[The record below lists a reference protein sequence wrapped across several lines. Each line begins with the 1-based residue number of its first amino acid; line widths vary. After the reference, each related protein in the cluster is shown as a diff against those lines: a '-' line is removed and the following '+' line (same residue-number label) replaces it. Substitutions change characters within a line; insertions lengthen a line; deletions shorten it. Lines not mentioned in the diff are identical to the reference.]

1 MSGSTPTPRAQD
13 RADDHRPSVF
23 DKLRRFFSLDSGES
37 ESVRD
42 VIEEL
47 IEERFEENPDKDAT
61 IDPNERLL
69 LSNVL
74 KLRDVAAADIMV
86 PRADIVAV
94 EAKTSLAAVLA
105 LLAKEGH
112 SRFPVYRETLDD
124 VAGFVHIKDL
134 AILAANNLPASAN
147 GKAEDVPQE
156 EASARLIDM
165 VRPALFVSPSVR
177 VMDLLLEMRLKRTH
191 MAMVVDEYGGIDGL
205 LTIEDVVEQIV
216 GEIED
221 EHDDDDAPKMVQRN
235 DGTVLANA
243 RVMLEGFES
252 QHGVT
257 FTEEE
262 REEADTLGGL
272 VARLAGRVPGR
283 GELVKHPSG
292 LEFEVL
298 DGDPRHVRRLRIR
311 GLPSRQHPTKPSS

>member
-1 MSGSTPTPRAQD
+1 MTDPVRSASAQD
-13 RADDHRPSVF
+13 SADHHGPSIF
-23 DKLRRFFSLDSGES
+23 ERLKRLLSSESSES
-37 ESVRD
+37 ESVRN

-47 IEERFEENPDKDAT
+47 IEERFEENPDEDAT

-74 KLRDVAAADIMV
+74 KLRDVTAADIMV

-94 EAKTSLAAVLA
+94 EVKTSLTDVLT
-105 LLAKEGH
+105 LLVKEGH

-124 VAGFVHIKDL
+124 VAGLVHIKDL
-134 AILAANNLPASAN
+134 AILATDNLPDADGPKSESPPR
-147 GKAEDVPQE
+147 K

-165 VRPALFVSPSVR
+165 VRPVLFVSPAVR

-191 MAMVVDEYGGIDGL
+191 MALVVDEYGGIDGL

-221 EHDDDDAPKMVQRN
+221 EHDDDDAPEMVQRD
-235 DGTVLANA
+235 DGTIMA
-243 RVMLEGFES
+243 
-252 QHGVT
+252 
-257 FTEEE
+257 FTDEE

-311 GLPSRQHPTKPSS
+311 GLSHRATPG

>member
-1 MSGSTPTPRAQD
+1 MNHPERAPPRQD
-13 RADDHRPSVF
+13 GVEERGPGIF
-23 DKLRRFFSLDSGES
+23 GKLKRLLSPGTGES
-37 ESVRD
+37 ETVRD

-47 IEERFEENPDKDAT
+47 IEERFEENPDNDAI

-74 KLRDVAAADIMV
+74 KLRDVTATDIMV

-94 EAKTSLAAVLA
+94 EVNTSLTDVLR
-105 LLAKEGH
+105 LLVQEGH
-112 SRFPVYRETLDD
+112 SRFPVYRGTLDD
-124 VAGFVHIKDL
+124 VAGLVHIKDL
-134 AILAANNLPASAN
+134 AILAIDSPPGEGGDNAGSALRKETT
-147 GKAEDVPQE
+147 G
-156 EASARLIDM
+156 RLIDM
-165 VRPALFVSPSVR
+165 VRPVLFVSPAVR

-191 MAMVVDEYGGIDGL
+191 MALVVDEYGGIDGL

-221 EHDDDDAPKMVQRN
+221 EHDDDDAPEMVQRD

-243 RVMLEGFES
+243 RVMLEDFETR
-252 QHGVT
+252 HGTT
-257 FTEEE
+257 FTDVE

-283 GELVKHPSG
+283 GELVRHPSG

-298 DGDPRHVRRLRIR
+298 DGDPRRVRRLRIR
-311 GLPSRQHPTKPSS
+311 GLPQAAAYR

>member
-1 MSGSTPTPRAQD
+1 MSDLKQTAPSQNNS
-13 RADDHRPSVF
+13 DDQRPGILGRL
-23 DKLRRFFSLDSGES
+23 KRIFSPESSES
-37 ESVRD
+37 ETVRD

-47 IEERFEENPDKDAT
+47 IEERFEENPNEDAT

-74 KLRDVAAADIMV
+74 KLRDVTAADIMV

-94 EAKTSLAAVLA
+94 EAKTSLVDVLA
-105 LLAKEGH
+105 LLVKEGH

-134 AILAANNLPASAN
+134 AILATDDPPDTQNGGAENKSPPA
-147 GKAEDVPQE
+147 P
-156 EASARLIDM
+156 LIDM
-165 VRPALFVSPSVR
+165 VRPALFVSPAVR

-221 EHDDDDAPKMVQRN
+221 EHDDDDAPEMVQRN
-235 DGTVLANA
+235 DSTVLANA
-243 RVMLEGFES
+243 RVALGDFENQYGFAFS
-252 QHGVT
+252 D
-257 FTEEE
+257 EE

-311 GLPSRQHPTKPSS
+311 GLPQQSASG

>member
-1 MSGSTPTPRAQD
+1 MNYPARAPPHQD
-13 RADDHRPSVF
+13 GVEERGPGIF
-23 DKLRRFFSLDSGES
+23 GKLKRLLSPGTGES
-37 ESVRD
+37 ETVRD

-47 IEERFEENPDKDAT
+47 IEERFEENPDNDAT

-74 KLRDVAAADIMV
+74 KLRDVTATDIMV

-94 EAKTSLAAVLA
+94 EVNTSLTDVLR
-105 LLAKEGH
+105 LLVQEGH
-112 SRFPVYRETLDD
+112 SRFPVYRGTLDD
-124 VAGFVHIKDL
+124 VAGLVHIKDL
-134 AILAANNLPASAN
+134 AILATDSLPGEGGDNAGSALRKETT
-147 GKAEDVPQE
+147 G
-156 EASARLIDM
+156 RLIDM
-165 VRPALFVSPSVR
+165 VRPVLFVSPAVR

-191 MAMVVDEYGGIDGL
+191 MALVVDEYGGIDGL

-221 EHDDDDAPKMVQRN
+221 EHDDDDAPEMVQRD
-235 DGTVLANA
+235 DGTLLANA
-243 RVMLEGFES
+243 RVMLGDFETR
-252 QHGVT
+252 HGT
-257 FTEEE
+257 MFTDVE

-283 GELVKHPSG
+283 GELVRHPSSG

-298 DGDPRHVRRLRIR
+298 DGDPRRVRRLCIR
-311 GLPSRQHPTKPSS
+311 GLPQAAAYR

>member
-1 MSGSTPTPRAQD
+1 MKRLLSSD
-13 RADDHRPSVF
+13 NDD
-23 DKLRRFFSLDSGES
+23 S
-37 ESVRD
+37 ESVRN

-47 IEERFEENPDKDAT
+47 IEERFEEHPNESAK

-74 KLRDVAAADIMV
+74 KLRDVTAADIMV

-94 EAKTSLAAVLA
+94 EAKTSLEDVLK
-105 LLAKEGH
+105 LLVREGH

-124 VAGFVHIKDL
+124 AAGLVHIKDL
-134 AILAANNLPASAN
+134 AFLLTDSGQADATRA
-147 GKAEDVPQE
+147 
-156 EASARLIDM
+156 LIDM
-165 VRPALFVSPSVR
+165 VRPVLFVSPSVR

-191 MAMVVDEYGGIDGL
+191 MALVVDEYGGIDGL

-221 EHDDDDAPKMVQRN
+221 EHDEEDAPELVQRE
-235 DGTVLANA
+235 DGSILANA
-243 RVMLEGFES
+243 RATLEHFETR
-252 QHGVT
+252 HGKV
-257 FTEEE
+257 FTDEE

-272 VARLAGRVPGR
+272 VARLAGRVPDR

-292 LEFEVL
+292 MEFEVL
-298 DGDPRHVRRLRIR
+298 DGDPRRVRKLRIR
-311 GLPSRQHPTKPSS
+311 GLPPATASG

>member
-1 MSGSTPTPRAQD
+1 MNDSTHTELPKNS
-13 RADDHRPSVF
+13 ADDHRPSIF
-23 DKLRRFFSLDSGES
+23 EKLKRLFSPDSSEG

-47 IEERFEENPDKDAT
+47 IEERFEENPDEDAT
-61 IDPNERLL
+61 IDLNERLL

-74 KLRDVAAADIMV
+74 KLRDVSAADIMV

-94 EAKTSLAAVLA
+94 EAKTSLADVLA
-105 LLAKEGH
+105 LLVKEGH

-124 VAGFVHIKDL
+124 VAGLVHIKDL
-134 AILAANNLPASAN
+134 AILATDNLPDPEN
-147 GKAEDVPQE
+147 GKVEDAPQK
-156 EASARLIDM
+156 EASAHLIDM
-165 VRPALFVSPSVR
+165 IRPVLFVSPAVR

-221 EHDDDDAPKMVQRN
+221 EHDDDETPEMVQRS

-243 RVMLEGFES
+243 RVMLEDFEN
-252 QHGVT
+252 QHGMA

-311 GLPSRQHPTKPSS
+311 GLPQQSASS

>member
-1 MSGSTPTPRAQD
+1 MTDPVRSASAQD
-13 RADDHRPSVF
+13 SADHHGPSIF
-23 DKLRRFFSLDSGES
+23 ERLKRLLSSESSES
-37 ESVRD
+37 ESVRN

-47 IEERFEENPDKDAT
+47 IEERFEENPDEDAT

-74 KLRDVAAADIMV
+74 KLRDVTAADIMV

-94 EAKTSLAAVLA
+94 EVKTSLTDVLT
-105 LLAKEGH
+105 LLVKEGH

-124 VAGFVHIKDL
+124 VAGLVHIKDL
-134 AILAANNLPASAN
+134 AILATDNLPDADGPKSESPPR
-147 GKAEDVPQE
+147 K

-165 VRPALFVSPSVR
+165 VRPVLFVSPAVR

-191 MAMVVDEYGGIDGL
+191 MALVVDEYGGIDGL

-221 EHDDDDAPKMVQRN
+221 EHDDDDAPEMVQRD
-235 DGTVLANA
+235 DGTIMANA
-243 RVMLEGFES
+243 RVMLEDFEAA
-252 QHGVT
+252 HGTV
-257 FTEEE
+257 FTDEE

-311 GLPSRQHPTKPSS
+311 GLSHRATPG

>member
-1 MSGSTPTPRAQD
+1 MTDSARSVPTQD
-13 RADDHRPSVF
+13 SAENNGPSIF
-23 DKLRRFFSLDSGES
+23 EKLKRLLSSESSES
-37 ESVRD
+37 ESVRN

-47 IEERFEENPDKDAT
+47 IEERFEENPDEDAT
-61 IDPNERLL
+61 IGPNERLL

-74 KLRDVAAADIMV
+74 KLRDVTAVDIMV

-94 EAKTSLAAVLA
+94 EVKTSLTDVLT
-105 LLAKEGH
+105 LLVKEGH

-124 VAGFVHIKDL
+124 VAGLIHIKDL
-134 AILAANNLPASAN
+134 AILATDNLPDADGPKTESAPR
-147 GKAEDVPQE
+147 KEV
-156 EASARLIDM
+156 STRLIDM
-165 VRPALFVSPSVR
+165 VRPVLFVSPAVR

-191 MAMVVDEYGGIDGL
+191 MALVVDEYGGIDGL

-221 EHDDDDAPKMVQRN
+221 EHDDDDAPEMLQRD
-235 DGTVLANA
+235 DGTILANA
-243 RVMLEGFES
+243 RVMLEDFENE
-252 QHGVT
+252 HGTV
-257 FTEEE
+257 FTDEE

-311 GLPSRQHPTKPSS
+311 GLSQSAASG

>member
-1 MSGSTPTPRAQD
+1 MSDTQQPQPSQEGVG
-13 RADDHRPSVF
+13 DHRPKF
-23 DKLRRFFSLDSGES
+23 LRKLKRMFAPEGSEGET
-37 ESVRD
+37 VRE

-47 IEERFEENPDKDAT
+47 IEERFEENPDEEAT

-69 LSNVL
+69 LANVL
-74 KLRDVAAADIMV
+74 KLRDVTAADIMV

-94 EAKTSLAAVLA
+94 DVDTPLSEVL
-105 LLAKEGH
+105 LLLVKEGH

-134 AILAANNLPASAN
+134 AILATSKLPGASAPEN
-147 GKAEDVPQE
+147 DVTPQE
-156 EASARLIDM
+156 ESPKHLMETI
-165 VRPALFVSPSVR
+165 RPALFVSPAVR

-221 EHDDDDAPKMVQRN
+221 EHDEDETPEMVQRN

-243 RVMLEGFES
+243 RVTLIDFS
-252 QHGVT
+252 SKHGVI

-262 REEADTLGGL
+262 QQEADTLGGL

-283 GELVKHPSG
+283 GELVRHPSG

-311 GLPSRQHPTKPSS
+311 GLPQQPTPE

>member
-1 MSGSTPTPRAQD
+1 MNDSAHSTATKNGANN
-13 RADDHRPSVF
+13 
-23 DKLRRFFSLDSGES
+23 DKPGILGKLKRFFSLESSES

-47 IEERFEENPDKDAT
+47 IEERFEENPHEDAT

-74 KLRDVAAADIMV
+74 KLRDVTAANIMV

-94 EAKTSLAAVLA
+94 EAKTSRSDVLT
-105 LLAKEGH
+105 LLVEEGH

-124 VAGFVHIKDL
+124 VAGLVHIKDI
-134 AILAANNLPASAN
+134 AILATNNLPDPGDQRSGRTLQKTASAPLV
-147 GKAEDVPQE
+147 E
-156 EASARLIDM
+156 M
-165 VRPALFVSPSVR
+165 VRPVLFVSPAVR
-177 VMDLLLEMRLKRTH
+177 VMDLLLEMRFKRTH

-221 EHDDDDAPKMVQRN
+221 EHDDDDTPEMVQRT

-243 RVMLEGFES
+243 RVTLEDFES
-252 QHGVT
+252 QHGMV

-311 GLPSRQHPTKPSS
+311 GLPQQSASG

>member
-1 MSGSTPTPRAQD
+1 MSGFARSALPQD
-13 RADDHRPSVF
+13 GVEGHELGILGKLKRLLSADN
-23 DKLRRFFSLDSGES
+23 GES
-37 ESVRD
+37 ETVRN

-47 IEERFEENPDKDAT
+47 IEERFEENPDNAAI

-74 KLRDVAAADIMV
+74 KLRGVTAADIMV

-94 EAKTSLAAVLA
+94 EAKTSLTDILK
-105 LLAKEGH
+105 LLVREGH
-112 SRFPVYRETLDD
+112 SRLPVYRETLDD
-124 VAGFVHIKDL
+124 VAGLVHIKDL
-134 AILAANNLPASAN
+134 AILATNNLPDTDGGDEGN
-147 GKAEDVPQE
+147 VRQE
-156 EASARLIDM
+156 ETSNRVIDM
-165 VRPALFVSPSVR
+165 VRSVLFVSPAVR
-177 VMDLLLEMRLKRTH
+177 LIDLLLEMRLKRTH
-191 MAMVVDEYGGIDGL
+191 MALVVDEYGGIDGL

-221 EHDDDDAPKMVQRN
+221 EHDDDNAPEMVQRD

-243 RVMLEGFES
+243 RVMLKDFEAR
-252 QHGVT
+252 HGTV
-257 FTEEE
+257 FTDQE

-298 DGDPRHVRRLRIR
+298 DSDPRRVRRLRIR
-311 GLPSRQHPTKPSS
+311 GLSQATAPG

>member
-1 MSGSTPTPRAQD
+1 MSDTPHSPPSQEGVVDT
-13 RADDHRPSVF
+13 RP
-23 DKLRRFFSLDSGES
+23 KLFRKLKRMFAPEGGDGET
-37 ESVRD
+37 VRE

-47 IEERFEENPDKDAT
+47 IEERFEENPDEEAT

-69 LSNVL
+69 LANVL
-74 KLRDVAAADIMV
+74 KLRDVTAADIMV

-94 EAKTSLAAVLA
+94 EADTPLSEVL
-105 LLAKEGH
+105 LLLVKEGH

-134 AILAANNLPASAN
+134 AILATGNLPGGSDTIIDQTPRELPS
-147 GKAEDVPQE
+147 KH
-156 EASARLIDM
+156 LIDTI
-165 VRPALFVSPSVR
+165 RPALFVSPAVR

-191 MAMVVDEYGGIDGL
+191 MAMVVDEFGGIDGL

-221 EHDDDDAPKMVQRN
+221 EHDEDETPELIQRS

-243 RVMLEGFES
+243 RVTLVDFS
-252 QHGVT
+252 NKHDVA
-257 FTEEE
+257 FSEEE
-262 REEADTLGGL
+262 QQEADTLGGL

-311 GLPSRQHPTKPSS
+311 GLSHHTASE

>member
-1 MSGSTPTPRAQD
+1 MTEPARSAPAQD
-13 RADDHRPSVF
+13 SAENNGPGIFERLKRLLS
-23 DKLRRFFSLDSGES
+23 SESSES
-37 ESVRD
+37 ESVRN

-47 IEERFEENPDKDAT
+47 IEERFEENPDEDAT

-74 KLRDVAAADIMV
+74 KLRDVTAVDIMV

-94 EAKTSLAAVLA
+94 EVKTSLTDVLT
-105 LLAKEGH
+105 LLVKEGH

-124 VAGFVHIKDL
+124 VVGLVHIKDL
-134 AILAANNLPASAN
+134 AILATDNLPDPEGA
-147 GKAEDVPQE
+147 KTERPPRK

-165 VRPALFVSPSVR
+165 VRPVLFVSPAVR

-191 MAMVVDEYGGIDGL
+191 MALVVDEYGGIDGL

-221 EHDDDDAPKMVQRN
+221 EHDDDDAPEMVLRE
-235 DGTVLANA
+235 DGTIMANA
-243 RVMLEGFES
+243 RVMLEDFES
-252 QHGVT
+252 EHGTV
-257 FTEEE
+257 FTGEE

-311 GLPSRQHPTKPSS
+311 GLSQRAASG